1 MADFW
6 GNPEDSLRRHRKMRK
21 GLSNPPGWVHSGY
34 SPGRKPCAESYELPD
49 PTAFDSVLFLPVKAG
64 FFLPTSVPCYHR
76 PQFTMW
82 KNLQL
87 PFRHKTSI
95 MYCKGW
101 LGMQRIQ
108 QWMFHTLLK
117 RIQKA
122 DDKEMNEIIY
132 SILKRYRT
140 VYPDWDVAFL
150 FLPKDDPKKRAAL
163 LNAILDS
170 LREHP

>member
-1 MADFW
+1 M
-6 GNPEDSLRRHRKMRK
+6 
-21 GLSNPPGWVHSGY
+21 GW
-34 SPGRKPCAESYELPD
+34 
-49 PTAFDSVLFLPVKAG
+49 
-64 FFLPTSVPCYHR
+64 
-76 PQFTMW
+76 
-82 KNLQL
+82 
-87 PFRHKTSI
+87 
-95 MYCKGW
+95 
-101 LGMQRIQ
+101 IQ

-122 DDKEMNEIIY
+122 DDKEMNEIIH

-150 FLPKDDPKKRAAL
+150 SLPKDDTKKRAAL

>member
-1 MADFW
+1 
-6 GNPEDSLRRHRKMRK
+6 
-21 GLSNPPGWVHSGY
+21 
-34 SPGRKPCAESYELPD
+34 
-49 PTAFDSVLFLPVKAG
+49 
-64 FFLPTSVPCYHR
+64 
-76 PQFTMW
+76 
-82 KNLQL
+82 
-87 PFRHKTSI
+87 
-95 MYCKGW
+95 
-101 LGMQRIQ
+101 MQRIQ